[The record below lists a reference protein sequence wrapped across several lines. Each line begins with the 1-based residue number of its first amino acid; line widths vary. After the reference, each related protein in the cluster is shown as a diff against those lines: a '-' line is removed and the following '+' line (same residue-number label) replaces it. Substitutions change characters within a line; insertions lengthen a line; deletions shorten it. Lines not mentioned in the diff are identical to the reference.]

1 VVTPI
6 VDFLGDP
13 IPGIGYKPWRCSE
26 CDAVCNF
33 EAMMQCVHRL
43 EPGLPCGFERDKPE
57 SNHGHFGFIE
67 KIKR

>member
-1 VVTPI
+1 
-6 VDFLGDP
+6 
-13 IPGIGYKPWRCSE
+13 
-26 CDAVCNF
+26 
-33 EAMMQCVHRL
+33 MQCVHRL